1 MGARKLRVSLME
13 IGRPIA
19 MRPPYLVALRCK
31 LAPGMFSS
39 ERVFTVVLADG
50 TEHRGIAARHFCWNA
65 DGVPVGPREPA
76 EEAEGMVA
84 ARIVREVDISQE
96 EDISQVAVEV
106 PDGEVIA
113 VEEKN
118 VVNRPTKIHQ
128 PSTTLSAEPEK
139 DVPVR
144 QGS

>member
-1 MGARKLRVSLME
+1 
-13 IGRPIA
+13 

-84 ARIVREVDISQE
+84 ARIVREVDISQ
-96 EDISQVAVEV
+96 VAVEV

-118 VVNRPTKIHQ
+118 VVDRPTKIHQ